1 MAGTW
6 TPQVSPL
13 LTCPNPGVRVGS
25 SKKWTCYMLPKEA
38 IEEYKKLYEK
48 RFGVKLSDEEAVF
61 RANNLVKLYT
71 AVYGASPAKVSGTPY
86 DQV

>member
-1 MAGTW
+1 MNTG

-13 LTCPNPGVRVGS
+13 LTWPNPGVRVGS
-25 SKKWTCYMLPKEA
+25 SKKWACKMLPQEA
-38 IEEYKKLYEK
+38 LEEYKKLYEK
-48 RFGVKLSDEEAVF
+48 RFGIKLSDEEAVF

-71 AVYGASPAKVSGTPY
+71 AVYGASQAQVSGTQD

>member
-1 MAGTW
+1 
-6 TPQVSPL
+6 
-13 LTCPNPGVRVGS
+13 
-25 SKKWTCYMLPKEA
+25 MLPQEA

-48 RFGVKLSDEEAVF
+48 RFGIKLSDEEAVF

-71 AVYGASPAKVSGTPY
+71 AVYGASTAQVSETPN

>member
-1 MAGTW
+1 
-6 TPQVSPL
+6 
-13 LTCPNPGVRVGS
+13 
-25 SKKWTCYMLPKEA
+25 MLPQEA

-48 RFGVKLSDEEAVF
+48 RFGIKLSDEEAVF

-71 AVYGASPAKVSGTPY
+71 AVYGTSQAQVSRTQD

>member
-1 MAGTW
+1 
-6 TPQVSPL
+6 
-13 LTCPNPGVRVGS
+13 
-25 SKKWTCYMLPKEA
+25 MLPQEA

-48 RFGVKLSDEEAVF
+48 RFGIKLSDEEAVF

-71 AVYGASPAKVSGTPY
+71 AVYGASPAKLTEMPN